1 MIQKFK
7 EGLKSI
13 DIFGQSINL
22 SFRKEEQYKTSMGG
36 FLSICIIGTI
46 ISFFYSNIIN
56 FFAKLNVTSTQEFTF
71 ADDPDIL
78 ILNQEHF
85 MFAVQ
90 IEQDNFTTNPY
101 FNISVEQRHYY
112 RFPNG
117 TQFRYPN
124 QYIDLVPC
132 TLQHFQPLFE
142 RYSVDFRE
150 QFEQQNLQNFLC
162 PNLNFVHSLNMTVG
176 GVWASSDYYFLKFSV
191 TNCRDSSQNNFTW
204 KPICKTSEEI
214 QNTLNRQGSFR
225 FQVYTT
231 NFLINPNRP
240 KDHVQPYLAVDQF
253 YTFVPDKMFVQSDI
267 FFRTKKVTTDKGILM
282 YPDKQ
287 NETFAFRD
295 YGDQREQFEIS
306 RITPNY
312 YGAFY
317 FQRSPYSYYINRK
330 FLRLDELLSYL
341 GGFTQFMIVVVG
353 IIVRFYN
360 RQHLIVS
367 IANDLYEFD
376 MSSARQNTQMHL
388 NNLLAR
394 TERGKEMLK
403 SKMSKKFETIPKIQT
418 ITAFQNKPEMLQKA
432 TPLQNNRQNFDKK
445 QSIEIFQNTQQ
456 VVQSR
461 LSAVKAKTLQ
471 YFDDFKEFLK
481 KKYVIGLGFR
491 VILSSFIPIESLK
504 DDDCLVLQ
512 RAIDQ
517 VNKELDIE
525 YIIKQLH
532 ELTKLKKI
540 LFTSE
545 QITLFNFSRKPKI
558 ALIQDKS
565 KRRSTRCIVD
575 GMATA
580 EDCGMMRQFTDLLNS
595 YEKITGSEQ
604 ENQNQ
609 EQIRFNQRLII
620 LLGPE
625 LMKVLEKELSAQQQ
639 QQVES
644 ENNEPKEEENLFSDR
659 EIQVV
664 QQH

>member
-1 MIQKFK
+1 MLQKFK
-7 EGLKSI
+7 DGLRQI

-22 SFRKEEQYKTSMGG
+22 SFRQEEQYKTSMGG

-71 ADDPDIL
+71 ADDPDAL
-78 ILNQEHF
+78 ILNKDHF

-90 IEQDNFTTNPY
+90 IEQDNFTTNPF
-101 FNISVEQRHYY
+101 FNITVEQRHYY

-117 TQFRYPN
+117 TQYRHPN
-124 QYIDLVPC
+124 KYIDLVPC
-132 TLQHFQPLFE
+132 TLQHFLPLFE
-142 RYSVDFRE
+142 QYSVDFRE

-162 PNLNFVHSLNMTVG
+162 PNLNFIHSLNLTVG
-176 GVWASSDYYFLKFSV
+176 GVWASTDYYFLKFSV
-191 TNCRDSSQNNFTW
+191 TNCRDSSSSNFTW
-204 KPICKTSEEI
+204 KPTCKTSDEI
-214 QNTLNRQGSFR
+214 QSTLNRQGSFR

-231 NFLINPNRP
+231 NFLLNPNRP
-240 KDHVQPYLAVDQF
+240 ENYVQPYLAVDQF

-267 FFRTKKVTTDKGILM
+267 FFRTKKVTTDQGILM

-312 YGAFY
+312 YAAFY
-317 FQRSPYSYYINRK
+317 FQRSPYSYRINRK

-360 RQHLIVS
+360 RQHLIIS

-376 MSSARQNTQMHL
+376 MSSGRQNTQMHL
-388 NNLLAR
+388 KNLLDR
-394 TERGKEMLK
+394 TQRGREMLK
-403 SKMSKKFETIPKIQT
+403 SKMSRKIDTIPQIQT
-418 ITAFQNKPEMLQKA
+418 ITAFQNKPDMVQKRK
-432 TPLQNNRQNFDKK
+432 LNVDKK
-445 QSIEIFQNTQQ
+445 QSIEFFQPTQQ
-456 VVQSR
+456 ALQSR
-461 LSAVKAKTLQ
+461 LSAMKNKSLQ

-481 KKYVIGLGFR
+481 KKHVIGLGFR
-491 VILSSFIPIESLK
+491 VMLSSIIPIESLK
-504 DDDCLVLQ
+504 DDDCIVLQ

-532 ELTKLKKI
+532 ELTKLKKV
-540 LFTSE
+540 LFSSE

-558 ALIQDKS
+558 SLIQDKNN
-565 KRRSTRCIVD
+565 RRSTRCIID
-575 GMATA
+575 GVTTA
-580 EDCGMMRQFTDLLNS
+580 EDYGVMKQFTDLVNS
-595 YEKITGSEQ
+595 YDKITGSEQ
-604 ENQNQ
+604 ENTTQ

-639 QQVES
+639 EQMES
-644 ENNEPKEEENLFSDR
+644 DNNDPKDDENLFSDR
-659 EIQVV
+659 EIQIHK
-664 QQH
+664 QN